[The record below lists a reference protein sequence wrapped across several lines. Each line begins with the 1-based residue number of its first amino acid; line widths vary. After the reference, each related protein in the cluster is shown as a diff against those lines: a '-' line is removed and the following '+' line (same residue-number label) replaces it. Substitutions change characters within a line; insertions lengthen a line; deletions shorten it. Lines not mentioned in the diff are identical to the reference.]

1 MWYVIAHAPRGPV
14 PRVPFIGLEPDVT
27 SQESTMPHAARQLPS
42 QVSVPL
48 RFAAAVVVCA
58 LLALV
63 CTIAEQASHEAVQT
77 AARPAASA
85 RRS

>member
-1 MWYVIAHAPRGPV
+1 
-14 PRVPFIGLEPDVT
+14 
-27 SQESTMPHAARQLPS
+27 MPHAARQLPS

-77 AARPAASA
+77 ATAAFSGGPAHGVAQPVQTAARPAASA